1 MIDPGLSG
9 KVVLITGCNNPH
21 GIGAATAAAFATQ
34 GASVFLHG
42 YRSRQPSSSGS
53 SREAA
58 EPDTFGLPFHYAM
71 QARAT
76 AEVVETIQRRGG
88 SAEWWEANLADA
100 AAIPELFERAA
111 RSFGHIDVLVNNA
124 ADYEAD
130 TFVPS
135 SPANG
140 ESRDE
145 AGSTRE
151 GSREGEG
158 PGGGPGGGGELWT
171 DGPVSLTISARTHD
185 RHFAV
190 NTRAAVLLMSEFARR
205 LVLAGRQWGRII
217 NLSADWSWGSP
228 GEVSYRA
235 SKHALESYTRSAAAE
250 LGPLGVTVNAVSPGP
265 VQTGYIAPEVEKTLA
280 GSIALRRIGQPSEVA
295 DVIVFLA
302 SEQARWVTGQVLTV
316 HGGHRMAPG
325 L

>member
-1 MIDPGLSG
+1 MIDPGLHG
-9 KVVLITGCNNPH
+9 RVVLVTGSNNPY
-21 GIGAATAAAFATQ
+21 GIGAATAAAFAAE

-42 YRSRQPSSSGS
+42 FRSTQPDLGGLG
-53 SREAA
+53 RGAN
-58 EPDTFGLPFHYAM
+58 EPESFGLPFYYAM
-71 QARAT
+71 QT
-76 AEVVETIQRRGG
+76 CPTGEIVETIRRRGG
-88 SAEWWEANLADA
+88 RAESWEADLADE
-100 AAIPELFERAA
+100 AAIPELFARAERA
-111 RSFGHIDVLVNNA
+111 FGHVDVLVNNA

-130 TFVPS
+130 TFVPGTL
-135 SPANG
+135 AEG
-140 ESRDE
+140 ESREVGRSGSKDRRDDE
-145 AGSTRE
+145 SQ
-151 GSREGEG
+151 
-158 PGGGPGGGGELWT
+158 GGGEELWA
-171 DGPVSLTISARTHD
+171 DGPVSFGISARTHD

-205 LVLAGRQWGRII
+205 LVVGGRHWGRII

-265 VQTGYIAPEVEKTLA
+265 VQTGYIAPEIEKTLA
-280 GSIALRRIGQPSEVA
+280 ASIALRRVGQPAEVA